1 MSIRLLDYRALKI
14 IFTPSENLL
23 NYLYSF
29 SEIGEDIPSISYE
42 AVFPEDDKN
51 IFFIHFNIAINKADE
66 DHGNFGNL
74 EIDFLARFSHEIE
87 ITEKFKDSHFPR
99 VNAPAIA
106 YPFLRAF
113 VNNLFVN
120 AGYETVLLP
129 TYNFTKS
136 VKN

>member
-1 MSIRLLDYRALKI
+1 IYNFDEL
-14 IFTPSENLL
+14 
-23 NYLYSF
+23 
-29 SEIGEDIPSISYE
+29 GEDLPSISYQ

-51 IFFIHFNIAINKADE
+51 IFFIHFNIAISKTDE
-66 DHGNFGNL
+66 DHSDFGNL
-74 EIDFLARFSHEIE
+74 EIDFLARFSHKTE
-87 ITEKFKDSHFPR
+87 ITEKFKESHFPK

-113 VNNLFVN
+113 VSNLFVN
-120 AGYETVLLP
+120 AGYDSVLLP